1 MQNITDIKRNIKQNI
16 LRKNSQGIMIKV
28 QISHVMQ
35 QNVIRE
41 K

>member
-28 QISHVMQ
+28 QISQVMQ